1 MDGRVQIDVEQMFK
15 HSEIFVQWL
24 NKICYFDY
32 VCTWFISWNQ
42 ITFPPNFS
50 SSCFFLLLFLLL
62 FFQVFVPFLRPE
74 FSLFLATPLSPY
86 KFSRSEP
93 GILLIHHNWQ
103 SCAVTA
109 PPPPQVFVLFTSGA
123 TGTFVDFNASAL
135 PFSSL
140 RQYLLCPADEGD
152 CQIRGSSC
160 SPGA

>member
-1 MDGRVQIDVEQMFK
+1 MIKQNLLFRLRLHIIHILKSNYIPTQF
-15 HSEIFVQWL
+15 
-24 NKICYFDY
+24 
-32 VCTWFISWNQ
+32 FI
-42 ITFPPNFS
+42 
-50 SSCFFLLLFLLL
+50 LLFLLVAL
-62 FFQVFVPFLRPE
+62 FTALLSGFCSFSQTRVLFV
-74 FSLFLATPLSPY
+74 SCNPLSPY